1 MLSTEAE
8 VVCSMLGFPGGALA
22 TKTSLFGEVA
32 DFAMGYVS
40 CKGN

>member
-22 TKTSLFGEVA
+22 TKNSVFGEVA
-32 DFAMGYVS
+32 DFAMQSVR